1 LIDKAMLIQ
10 SHAGV
15 RLIALSTIYNKGD
28 FERLG
33 AYISEHFNEAALAI
47 EAAESRLEDLRG
59 QFEQA
64 GKVRVRQLLAYDKY
78 HVVVMHDTQTGV
90 MVLEDVQVEEDYPHK
105 ISAHTRQ
112 LVI

>member
-1 LIDKAMLIQ
+1 MIDKAMLVQ

-15 RLIALSTIYNKGD
+15 RLIALATLYNKGD

-33 AYISEHFNEAALAI
+33 AYISEHFNEAALAV
-47 EAAESRLEDLRG
+47 EAAELRLDDLRG

-78 HVVVMHDTQTGV
+78 HVVVMHDTQAGV
-90 MVLEDVQVEEDYPHK
+90 MVLEDLQVEEDYPHK

-112 LVI
+112 VVV